1 MERVKTLI
9 EKLQQQADSGAP
21 ASAMLS
27 TLQLLQAELIL
38 SSGNKTAGFSK
49 MVSVVMPLS
58 HTILADNNTN
68 APSSGKEEKIIEVLQ
83 VNEQDIEKELEEIK
97 KHAETMQS
105 LGVNNAPEDR
115 FDPLEEVPTLAHQ
128 DRIPESEKLFQ
139 GKIEYPDGTEY
150 AESLNDKLK
159 QVRTELSQTLTATP
173 IKDLRK
179 AIGVNDRFLFMNE
192 LFRGDEV
199 MYERSIK
206 TIQGFSI
213 FPEAEYWI
221 RRELKLKLGWN
232 NNDPVVRQFDDL
244 VRRRFM

>member
-1 MERVKTLI
+1 MDRVKTLI
-9 EKLQQQADSGAP
+9 EKLQQQSDSGAS
-21 ASAMLS
+21 AAAMLS
-27 TLQLLQAELIL
+27 TSQMLQAELTL
-38 SSGNKTAGFSK
+38 LSGNKGIDFSK
-49 MVSVVMPLS
+49 KISVIMPVTQRIFTENENGAAS
-58 HTILADNNTN
+58 I
-68 APSSGKEEKIIEVLQ
+68 KEEKIVEVLQ
-83 VNEQDIEKELEEIK
+83 VNEQEIEKELAEIK

-105 LGVNNAPEDR
+105 LGQHNAPGNR

-139 GKIEYPDGTEY
+139 SKIEYPEGGEF

-159 QVRTELSQTLTATP
+159 QVRTELSQTLTSTP

-213 FPEAEYWI
+213 FAEAEYWI

-232 NNDPVVRQFDDL
+232 NNDAVVRQFDEL